1 MEHEAENMLHAVRSM
16 RFFEAHMNYEESF
29 RVGVEGLRTHKLRSL
44 LTMLGIIFGVAA
56 VISMLSIGEG
66 AKEEALEQIAQ
77 MGINNIII
85 QNLETEDAEEGSDR
99 DNRSQGLRLADAQ
112 ALLQTNPLL
121 NGIVPQQ
128 LYNLTAQYG
137 AERVTTTVMGTLPDF
152 EQVMSYHPAAGAFFN
167 YVDEMEARRVCVLGA
182 EIKRELFYFRD
193 PLNEQVKLGEDW
205 FTVAGVME
213 RKLFN
218 ASDGTEDMNRQI
230 YIPLTTAMQRL
241 MRQPFE
247 SEIDRI
253 VARVHEPERVRE
265 AANIINTTLL
275 RRHKEAEDFQI
286 SIPEEL
292 LRQRQKTQRIFN
304 IVMGCIAGIS
314 LLVGGIGIMNIM
326 LASVMER
333 TREIGIRRAI
343 GATRK
348 DVLGQF
354 LVEATLLSFCG
365 GMVGILLGWS
375 MTRVI
380 TFYAGWKTIVS
391 FGSIA
396 LAFGVSAAVGIL
408 FGFYPAKQAARLDPI
423 ESLRYE

>member
-1 MEHEAENMLHAVRSM
+1 MSGTD
-16 RFFEAHMNYEESF
+16 MNYEESF

-66 AKEEALEQIAQ
+66 AKEEALQQIAQ

-112 ALLQTNPLL
+112 ALAETNPLL

-137 AERVTTTVMGTLPDF
+137 SERVNTTVMGTLPDF

-182 EIKRELFYFRD
+182 EIKRELFFFRD

-205 FTVAGVME
+205 FTVVGVME

-253 VARVHEPERVRE
+253 VARVQEPERVRE

-348 DVLGQF
+348 DVMGQF

-391 FGSIA
+391 FASIA

-408 FGFYPAKQAARLDPI
+408 FGFFPAKQAARLDPI

>member
-1 MEHEAENMLHAVRSM
+1 M
-16 RFFEAHMNYEESF
+16 
-29 RVGVEGLRTHKLRSL
+29 
-44 LTMLGIIFGVAA
+44 
-56 VISMLSIGEG
+56 
-66 AKEEALEQIAQ
+66 
-77 MGINNIII
+77 
-85 QNLETEDAEEGSDR
+85 
-99 DNRSQGLRLADAQ
+99 
-112 ALLQTNPLL
+112 
-121 NGIVPQQ
+121 
-128 LYNLTAQYG
+128 
-137 AERVTTTVMGTLPDF
+137 
-152 EQVMSYHPAAGAFFN
+152 
-167 YVDEMEARRVCVLGA
+167 
-182 EIKRELFYFRD
+182 
-193 PLNEQVKLGEDW
+193 KLGEAW
-205 FTVAGVME
+205 FTVVGVME

-253 VARVHEPERVRE
+253 VARVQEPERVRE

-348 DVLGQF
+348 DVMGQF

-391 FGSIA
+391 FASIA

-408 FGFYPAKQAARLDPI
+408 FGFFPAKQAARLDPI

>member
-1 MEHEAENMLHAVRSM
+1 
-16 RFFEAHMNYEESF
+16 MNYEESF

-66 AKEEALEQIAQ
+66 AKEEALQQIAQ

-85 QNLETEDAEEGSDR
+85 QNLETEDAAEGSDR
-99 DNRSQGLRLADAQ
+99 DNRSQGLRLADAH
-112 ALLQTNPLL
+112 ALRATNPLL

-137 AERVTTTVMGTLPDF
+137 SERVNTTVMGTLPDF
-152 EQVMSYHPAAGAFFN
+152 ETVMNYHPAQGSFFN
-167 YVDEMEARRVCVLGA
+167 FVDEMEARRACVLGA

-193 PLNEQVKLGEDW
+193 PLGEQVKLGEDW
-205 FTVAGVME
+205 FTVVGVME

-230 YIPLTTAMQRL
+230 YVPLTTAMQRL

-253 VARVHEPERVRE
+253 VARVQEPERVRE
-265 AANIINTTLL
+265 AANIINATLQ
-275 RRHKEAEDFQI
+275 RRHKEAEDYQI

-348 DVLGQF
+348 DVMGQF
-354 LVEATLLSFCG
+354 LIEATLLSFCG
-365 GMVGILLGWS
+365 GMAGIILGWS
-375 MTRVI
+375 MTGVI

-391 FGSIA
+391 LASVV
-396 LAFGVSAAVGIL
+396 LAFGVSASVGIL
-408 FGFYPAKQAARLDPI
+408 FGFYPAKQAAMMDPI

>member
-1 MEHEAENMLHAVRSM
+1 
-16 RFFEAHMNYEESF
+16 MNYRESF
-29 RVGVEGLRTHKLRSL
+29 LVGVDGLRTHKLRSL

-66 AKEEALEQIAQ
+66 AKQEALLQIAQ

-85 QNLETEDAEEGSDR
+85 QNREADDTEEGSGR
-99 DNRSQGLRLADAQ
+99 DNLSLGLRLADAL
-112 ALLQTNPLL
+112 ALEDVNPLL
-121 NGIVPQQ
+121 RSVLPQRI
-128 LYNLTAQYG
+128 LNLDAQY
-137 AERVTTTVMGTLPDF
+137 ASERATVTIVGTLPSLVS
-152 EQVMSYHPAAGAFFN
+152 VMNYRPLQGAFFN
-167 YVDEMEARRVCVLGA
+167 YVDELETRRVCVLGA
-182 EIKRELFYFRD
+182 DIKRDLFYFRD
-193 PLNEQVKLGEDW
+193 PLGQQVKIGDDW
-205 FTVAGVME
+205 FTVVGVME

-218 ASDGTEDMNRQI
+218 AAYGGEDINQQI
-230 YIPLTTAMQRL
+230 YIPLSTALQRFT
-241 MRQPFE
+241 REPFE

-253 VARVHEPERVRE
+253 IAQVKEPDRVRA
-265 AANIINTTLL
+265 AANITAAALG
-275 RRHKEAEDFQI
+275 RRHSGASDYQI

-348 DVLGQF
+348 DIMGQF
-354 LVEATLLSFCG
+354 LFEAVLLSFSG
-365 GMVGILLGWS
+365 GLIGIALGWS
-375 MTRVI
+375 MTGVI
-380 TFYAGWKTIVS
+380 TLYAGWKTIVS
-391 FGSIA
+391 FFSVV

-408 FGFYPAKQAARLDPI
+408 FGFYPARQAALMDPI